1 MDIFEKTGVH
11 KIVGLLDSN
20 KQKGTFIFS
29 YKILGGM
36 DLVPQLLEDDPAL
49 KFFVAI
55 GDNWKRSLVVKEL
68 RSLAPTIE
76 FTNAIHPSAIL
87 GKEVALGK
95 GVIIMAGAIINA
107 DSYLGDFTII
117 NTKSS
122 VGHDSTLKE
131 FSSLAPNCTLGGNVE
146 IGKFSAISI
155 STTILHGKKIGEH
168 AVIGAGSLVVEDTK
182 GFAVHYGSPAKFIR
196 SREKGEKYL

>member
-20 KQKGTFIFS
+20 KQKGTSIFGH
-29 YKILGGM
+29 KILGDM

-87 GKEVALGK
+87 GKDVALGK
-95 GVIIMAGAIINA
+95 GIINMAAAIIKEDRYLA
-107 DSYLGDFTII
+107 DVAITNS
-117 NTKSS
+117 KSS
-122 VGHDSTLKE
+122 AEHD
-131 FSSLAPNCTLGGNVE
+131 
-146 IGKFSAISI
+146 
-155 STTILHGKKIGEH
+155 
-168 AVIGAGSLVVEDTK
+168 
-182 GFAVHYGSPAKFIR
+182 
-196 SREKGEKYL
+196 